1 MANSITSLNDIS
13 NLLLPGAMGIINNYD
28 LYMNEWKQ
36 IFTVVQSNK
45 NVESYIE
52 VQAINGASRFADG
65 SQISL
70 ASMRQAF
77 VTYGENY
84 NYGVGFIITANALED
99 NLYPDQFP
107 KGMLG
112 IRENLQ
118 TFQEYQAIAI
128 FDNAFVSNNNP
139 DYILGDGKTLV
150 DTAHPISNGV
160 VSNKLQA
167 AQLSLTSYQELIK
180 LVQRFKD
187 YSGQPRK
194 ILPTHLLVGID
205 DQFYA
210 AVVTGSQYDPGLPAG
225 SVYPGNSNAINPVV
239 QGDYIR
245 GKYVLSHFYTGSG
258 YFLLTD
264 YKDGLVMQRRKSLEI
279 QMTTD
284 QSNRNLSVYGNERYR
299 FVVPNFRCVAGGS
312 VLA

>member
-1 MANSITSLNDIS
+1 MA
-13 NLLLPGAMGIINNYD
+13 IINNYD

-36 IFTVVQSNK
+36 LFTVVQSNK
-45 NVESYIE
+45 NVETYIE
-52 VQAINGASRFADG
+52 VEALNGAAKFSDG
-65 SQISL
+65 AQIPL

-128 FDNAFVSNNNP
+128 FDNAFIKPDGANP
-139 DYILGDGKTLV
+139 DYVLGDGKSLCSTE
-150 DTAHPISNGV
+150 HPIANGK
-160 VSNKLQA
+160 VSNQLSA
-167 AQLSLTSYQELIK
+167 AQLSLTSYQDLIISIQQF
-180 LVQRFKD
+180 LD

-194 ILPTHLLVGID
+194 ILPTHLLVGIPN
-205 DQFYA
+205 QFYA
-210 AVVTGSQYDPGLPAG
+210 AVVTGSQYDPTTA
-225 SVYPGNSNAINPVV
+225 NNAVNPLVH
-239 QGDYIR
+239 DNYIH
-245 GKYVLSHFYTGSG
+245 GKYVLSHFMSNPYN
-258 YFLLTD
+258 YFLMTD
-264 YKDGLVMQRRKSLEI
+264 YKDGLVMQRKKSLEI

-284 QSNRNLSVYGNERYR
+284 QSNRNLSTYGNERYR
-299 FVVPNFRCVAGGS
+299 FLASNFRAVAGAQS
-312 VLA
+312 F